1 MPLTYWSRSCL
12 PIDKGLIDVFKRS
25 DNGSRILRVVCC
37 HTTILERNHH
47 LDQRQQRLTSRSLE
61 SSSATVIAMPRL
73 QTARDRSRAGVWQ
86 RMDRSS
92 TCTHWRV
99 VRERDKPSFAV
110 RDGFHSHP
118 VRRCKALE
126 VG

>member
-61 SSSATVIAMPRL
+61 SSSATVIAMPRS
-73 QTARDRSRAGVWQ
+73 QTSSRPISSGCLATYGSIIDVYTLASRS
-86 RMDRSS
+86 
-92 TCTHWRV
+92 
-99 VRERDKPSFAV
+99 
-110 RDGFHSHP
+110 
-118 VRRCKALE
+118 
-126 VG
+126 